1 MLVIKWLCSANQ
13 EILFRYPDAKIV
25 GTTAAQ
31 EKLKGVQALP
41 RGLDTLDYNLDIPE
55 LEDRAASDLSSHGI
69 KLAYIK
75 GDICTNAICVTVDN
89 KVMLQ

>member
-1 MLVIKWLCSANQ
+1 M
-13 EILFRYPDAKIV
+13 
-25 GTTAAQ
+25 
-31 EKLKGVQALP
+31 P